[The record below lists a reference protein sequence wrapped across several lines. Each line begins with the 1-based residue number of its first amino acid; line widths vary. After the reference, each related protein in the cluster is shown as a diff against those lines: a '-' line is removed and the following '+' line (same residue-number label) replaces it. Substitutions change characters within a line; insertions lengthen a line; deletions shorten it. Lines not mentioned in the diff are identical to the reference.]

1 MKRSRGFS
9 LPELMV
15 AMLFISIAFFAY
27 AALQQR
33 LIYSSWRMEQR
44 VIPREEARKDFNDK
58 FTLVR
63 SGKTNLA
70 EQVPETEPGL
80 FYVRGNS
87 KWTDTRSEKNQSREY
102 NFDSIA
108 CQARQSS
115 W

>member
-9 LPELMV
+9 LPELLI

-44 VIPREEARKDFNDK
+44 LMPREKARMDFISKYSSLRQASNE
-58 FTLVR
+58 
-63 SGKTNLA
+63 SA

-80 FYVRGNS
+80 YYVRGSS
-87 KWTDTRSEKNQSREY
+87 KWKDTRSETEQMREY
-102 NFDSIA
+102 HFDSIA
-108 CQARQSS
+108 CQARQNL

>member
-9 LPELMV
+9 LPELMI

-44 VIPREEARKDFNDK
+44 VMPRENARSDFNSK
-58 FTLVR
+58 YVLVR
-63 SGKTNLA
+63 TGSNKLA

-87 KWTDTRSEKNQSREY
+87 IWIDTRSGGKQNREY

>member
-1 MKRSRGFS
+1 MRRSHGFS
-9 LPELMV
+9 LPELMI

-44 VIPREEARKDFNDK
+44 VMPRENARNDFSFK
-58 FTLVR
+58 YVQVR
-63 SGKTNLA
+63 LGSNELA

-80 FYVRGNS
+80 LYVRGNS
-87 KWTDTRSEKNQSREY
+87 KWIDTRSDKNQSREY

>member
-1 MKRSRGFS
+1 M
-9 LPELMV
+9 
-15 AMLFISIAFFAY
+15 
-27 AALQQR
+27 
-33 LIYSSWRMEQR
+33 
-44 VIPREEARKDFNDK
+44 PRENARNDFSSK
-58 FTLVR
+58 YVQVR
-63 SGKTNLA
+63 LGSNELA

-87 KWTDTRSEKNQSREY
+87 KWIDTRSDKNQSREY